1 MGVFAKIQGFSY
13 FLELWN
19 YFSKEK
25 AMESVH
31 DFMDRVHNTGA
42 QVHMT
47 SLNECRRLAD
57 QGLRLSRSKGYNG
70 F

>member
-1 MGVFAKIQGFSY
+1 VGIFAIFQGFGY

-31 DFMDRVHNTGA
+31 GFMDRVHSAGA
-42 QVHMT
+42 RVHRT
-47 SLNECRRLAD
+47 SLNEGHRLVD
-57 QGLRLSRSKGYNG
+57 QGPRLSGSKGYNG